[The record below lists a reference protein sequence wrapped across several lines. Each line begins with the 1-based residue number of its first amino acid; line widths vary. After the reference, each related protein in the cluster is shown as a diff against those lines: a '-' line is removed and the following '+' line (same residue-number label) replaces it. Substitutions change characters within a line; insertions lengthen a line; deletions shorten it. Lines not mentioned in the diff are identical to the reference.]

1 MTGAVEP
8 EPAAT
13 PTLAPEQYFADTLS
27 PYFRGLVLDGNQELV
42 DESYRLRY
50 QVYCH
55 ERHFLPAED
64 YPTQLEID
72 AYDPYSVHLGVLNH
86 QDQLVATARMVRR
99 STLGYPLLLHCAIDD
114 GRTLREEAGRSV
126 IEVSRLA
133 VSRNYNRRA
142 GDEFYSLQGPDPRKV
157 GEKRKGGGEIV
168 MALYKAL
175 YQASKRRGIT
185 HWLMAAERSL
195 RRLITRYG
203 FPFNTIGPES
213 DYYGLV
219 SPYSM
224 DLREFDTVIAS
235 GRIPILQQFVQGLE
249 PQFGPQVPVSD
260 AMTGDDAVR
269 A

>member
-1 MTGAVEP
+1 MNHAVESGSLNTR
-8 EPAAT
+8 AV
-13 PTLAPEQYFADTLS
+13 APDLYLADTLS
-27 PYFRGLVLDGNQELV
+27 PYFRGLVLDGNQHLI

-72 AYDPYSVHLGVLNH
+72 AYDPYSVHLGVLNN

-114 GRTLREEAGRSV
+114 GRTLREEAGRTV

-133 VSRNYNRRA
+133 VSKNYNRRA

-175 YQASKRRGIT
+175 YQASKRHGIT

-224 DLREFDTVIAS
+224 DLREFDQVIAS
-235 GRIPILQQFVQGLE
+235 GRIPILQQFLEGLE
-249 PQFGPQVPVSD
+249 PQLCPRAVPEPVT
-260 AMTGDDAVR
+260 ADDSAC